1 MFNSGE
7 LLAIIGMGVFVFLAM
22 MIGGFVLLHP
32 LARRLGDV
40 MDQWLRIRRSEIAG
54 ENLLG
59 EIHSEL
65 GGLRGSLETMA
76 DRLDR
81 LEERQE
87 FTETLIERK
96 ETGVLPPSPD
106 R

>member
-1 MFNSGE
+1 MFNSDE
-7 LLAIIGMGVFVFLAM
+7 LLTIIGMSMFLLLAM

-40 MDQWLRIRRSEIAG
+40 MDQWLRIRRSEMTG

-65 GGLRGSLETMA
+65 GGLRGSLETVT

-96 ETGVLPPSPD
+96 ETGVLSPSPE

>member
-7 LLAIIGMGVFVFLAM
+7 LLAIIGMGVFVVLAM

-40 MDQWLRIRRSEIAG
+40 MDQWLRIRRSEMGG

-59 EIHSEL
+59 EMHSEL
-65 GGLRGSLETMA
+65 GGLRGSLETVA

-96 ETGVLPPSPD
+96 ETGVLSPSPE

>member
-1 MFNSGE
+1 M
-7 LLAIIGMGVFVFLAM
+7 
-22 MIGGFVLLHP
+22 LLHP

-40 MDQWLRIRRSEIAG
+40 MDQWLRIRRSEMGG

-59 EIHSEL
+59 EIHSDL
-65 GGLRGSLETMA
+65 GGLRGSLETVA

-96 ETGVLPPSPD
+96 ETGVLPPSPEG
-106 R
+106 

>member
-7 LLAIIGMGVFVFLAM
+7 LLGIIGMGVFLLLAM

-40 MDQWLRIRRSEIAG
+40 MDQWLRIRRSELAD

-65 GGLRGSLETMA
+65 GGLSGSLETVA

-87 FTETLIERK
+87 FTETLIERE
-96 ETGVLPPSPD
+96 ETGVLPASPE

>member
-7 LLAIIGMGVFVFLAM
+7 LLGIIGMGVFLLLAM

-40 MDQWLRIRRSEIAG
+40 MDQWLRIRRSEMAG
-54 ENLLG
+54 ETLLD

-65 GGLRGSLETMA
+65 GGLRGSLETVA

-96 ETGVLPPSPD
+96 ETGILPPSLE

>member
-7 LLAIIGMGVFVFLAM
+7 VLGIIGMGVLLLLAM

-40 MDQWLRIRRSEIAG
+40 MDQWLRIRGSETAG

-59 EIHSEL
+59 EIRSEL
-65 GGLRGSLETMA
+65 GGLRSSLETVA

-96 ETGVLPPSPD
+96 ETGVLPPSPE